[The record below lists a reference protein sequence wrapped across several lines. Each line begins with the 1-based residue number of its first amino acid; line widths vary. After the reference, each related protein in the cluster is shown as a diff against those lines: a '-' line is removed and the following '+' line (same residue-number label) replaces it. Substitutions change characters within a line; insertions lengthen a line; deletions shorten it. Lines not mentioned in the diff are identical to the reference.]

1 MFVGYSKDHDSD
13 FYDMWYPKNSKVY
26 VTRDVIWLNWMFYI
40 AEVTEG
46 VDLPDEL
53 DDEIE
58 GINVPAEDDEIEGIN
73 VPAEDDESLERNEE
87 KTGVQTTESN
97 NYSGGA
103 TRAGARYKELAP
115 ANLIINP
122 VELTDAEVKYMSY
135 MKTCV
140 CRRWP
145 WLWI

>member
-1 MFVGYSKDHDSD
+1 
-13 FYDMWYPKNSKVY
+13 
-26 VTRDVIWLNWMFYI
+26 MFYT

-58 GINVPAEDDEIEGIN
+58 GINVSAEDDEIEGIN

-97 NYSGGA
+97 NFSGGA
-103 TRAGARYKELAP
+103 TRARAIYKELAA

-122 VELTDAEVKYMSY
+122 VELTDAESEVHELHENVCRN
-135 MKTCV
+135 CV